1 MKRNIVCLSSSTI
14 VLLCTLQA
22 FYWPLLSIPGTV
34 IEWWQVG
41 FLAKVGFFVGAPVLV
56 AVAKSPFS
64 GLPQTLL
71 GWSLAF
77 MWAAVVFFVL
87 RAGFGALSQRSR
99 HAA

>member
-1 MKRNIVCLSSSTI
+1 MKRNVICLSTSAF

-22 FYWPLLSIPGTV
+22 FYWPLLPIPGTV
-34 IEWWQVG
+34 IEWWQVD
-41 FLAKVGFFVGAPVLV
+41 FLANIGFFVGAPVLMV
-56 AVAKSPFS
+56 IAKSPFS

-77 MWAAVVFFVL
+77 VWAAIVFFVL
-87 RAGFGALSQRSR
+87 RAGASAFSQRSR